1 MWGIVEAVTLG
12 LIQGFLEWLPV
23 SSSGIVMIV
32 GSLMGLPI
40 EEAYKMAIGLHL
52 GTLLAVVFKFKRE
65 YWTAFSYLYKGGNEA
80 EKIFKI
86 VFISTLFTGFV
97 GLPIYFLTTRYLET
111 ADGNIRSVMIF
122 TGILLAITSLISLL
136 KTPKSRSVSIRDG
149 VWLGILQGLAAAPG
163 ISRSGLTVAGLIIL
177 GIDGEE
183 AFRWSFLAS
192 GPAILGAI
200 ILEVI
205 SNSFTLNY
213 LAFFAL
219 AAATLAG
226 ILTMDILIRAARVL
240 PRWALS
246 GFVATLLIVGSILM

>member
-1 MWGIVEAVTLG
+1 MWGIFEAVTLG

-23 SSSGIVMIV
+23 SSSGVVMIV

-40 EEAYKMAIGLHL
+40 EEAYKMAIALHL
-52 GTLLAVVFKFKRE
+52 GTLLAVILRFRRE
-65 YWTAFSYLYKGGNEA
+65 YWSAFSYIYKGGNKA

-86 VFISTLFTGFV
+86 LFVSTLFTGLV
-97 GLPIYFLTTRYLET
+97 GLPVYFLTTRYLET
-111 ADGNIRSVMIF
+111 VGGNIKYVMIF
-122 TGILLAITSLISLL
+122 TGVLLVITCFISLF
-136 KTPKSRSVSIRDG
+136 KTTKSRSIAIRDG
-149 VWLGILQGLAAAPG
+149 VWLGIFQGLAAAPG

-177 GIDGEE
+177 GINGEE

-205 SNSFTLNY
+205 SNSFILNY
-213 LAFFAL
+213 LTLFAVV
-219 AAATLAG
+219 AAALAG
-226 ILTMDILIRAARVL
+226 IVSMDILIRAARVL

-246 GFVATLLIVGSILM
+246 GFVATLLIVGSILV